1 MTLPSQCDILMKRK
15 DEDLK
20 MAKDE
25 KKKFNQNEYINEY
38 KKKHYSPLKINLKKE
53 EKKELD
59 MLLAE
64 EGLTQAQFVRNAI
77 AKLKAKK
84 KKK

>member
-1 MTLPSQCDILMKRK
+1 MHC
-15 DEDLK
+15 EY
-20 MAKDE
+20 E
-25 KKKFNQNEYINEY
+25 KNCAGIVQKAAERREKYNQYINEY

>member
-1 MTLPSQCDILMKRK
+1 
-15 DEDLK
+15 
-20 MAKDE
+20 MAKND

-38 KKKHYSPLKINLKKE
+38 KKIHYSPLKVNLKKE

-64 EGLTQAQFVRNAI
+64 EGITQADFVRNAI
-77 AKLKAKK
+77 ESLKAKRNK
-84 KKK
+84 K

>member
-1 MTLPSQCDILMKRK
+1 M
-15 DEDLK
+15 
-20 MAKDE
+20 
-25 KKKFNQNEYINEY
+25 
-38 KKKHYSPLKINLKKE
+38 KKHYSPLKINLKKE
-53 EKKELD
+53 EKKELE

-84 KKK
+84 RKRF